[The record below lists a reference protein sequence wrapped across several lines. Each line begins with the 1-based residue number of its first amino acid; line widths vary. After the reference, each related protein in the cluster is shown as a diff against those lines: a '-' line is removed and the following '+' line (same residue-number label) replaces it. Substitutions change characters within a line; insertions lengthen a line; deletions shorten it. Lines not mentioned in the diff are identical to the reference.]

1 MISFLKRH
9 RLIITSAALCLFA
22 LHIVST
28 NTKGIG
34 GTLITGRL
42 ISAVTS
48 PIQYGITSATK
59 GIRNIWTSYI
69 YLINVSRENISLK
82 NDMEKLKQENNQLR
96 EAVFLNQRLKEL
108 LAFKQGMPQ
117 TSVAA
122 NVIGIESSGWVR
134 TVKINKGL
142 SDGIRRDMAV
152 VTPLGIA
159 GRVID
164 VQPTTSMV
172 LIVTDPRC
180 NIDVIVQRSRTKG
193 IVEGNG
199 TDRLTLK
206 YVRHEDDIQIG
217 DVLLSSGLGGI
228 FPKGMVVGEVVRVE
242 KGADNFFMDIEVQP
256 AADFK
261 KLEEVLIIT
270 TDGAGDGDEEMKI
283 QKSKVKNQN

>member
-1 MISFLKRH
+1 MISFLKKH

-28 NTKGIG
+28 NKKGIG

-48 PIQYGITSATK
+48 PIQHGITSATK

-69 YLINVSRENISLK
+69 YLINVSRENVSLK
-82 NDMEKLKQENNQLR
+82 NDMEKLKEENNQLR
-96 EAVFLNQRLKEL
+96 ESVFLNQRLKEL
-108 LAFKQGMPQ
+108 LAFKQGMAQ

-193 IVEGNG
+193 IVEGTG

-242 KGADNFFMDIEVQP
+242 KGADNFFMDIEVKP

-261 KLEEVLIIT
+261 KLEEVLIVT
-270 TDGAGDGDEEMKI
+270 TDGTGNGDKG
-283 QKSKVKNQN
+283 

>member
-69 YLINVSRENISLK
+69 YLINVSRENVSLK

-193 IVEGNG
+193 IVEGTG

-206 YVRHEDDIQIG
+206 YVRHEDDIHIG

-242 KGADNFFMDIEVQP
+242 KGADNFFMDIEVKP

-261 KLEEVLIIT
+261 KLEEVLIVT
-270 TDGAGDGDEEMKI
+270 TDGTGNGDKG
-283 QKSKVKNQN
+283 

>member
-1 MISFLKRH
+1 MVSFLKKY

-34 GTLITGRL
+34 GTLITGRI

-48 PIQYGITSATK
+48 PVQYGITSAAK
-59 GIRNIWTSYI
+59 GIRHIWTSYI
-69 YLINVSRENISLK
+69 YLINVSRENVSLK
-82 NDMEKLKQENNQLR
+82 NDMEKLKEENNQLK

-108 LAFKQGMPQ
+108 LAFKQSIAQ

-134 TVKINKGL
+134 TVKINKGQ

-164 VQPTTSMV
+164 VQPTTSIA

-180 NIDVIVQRSRTKG
+180 NIDVIVQRSRTMG

-199 TDRLTLK
+199 ADRLTLK

-217 DVLLSSGLGGI
+217 DILLSSGLGGI

-270 TDGAGDGDEEMKI
+270 TDGAGDG
-283 QKSKVKNQN
+283 VKK